1 MRKFYLFTLALLS
14 AVGAW
19 AQGETVE
26 ALTRVGETAITA
38 LTDGGKYVIKCSG
51 QSGQITWMYDNGSGK
66 VNATNQTECP
76 LGVDA
81 KRYVWIATATGD
93 GTTYKF
99 TNLLTNKQ
107 ITFNSASDNGTVTT
121 TDNGTAITI
130 DVSGDNVGLK
140 NSNGQYV
147 DMGNDGNSPVT
158 WSGGVTG
165 SRVMTIYEANVELA
179 TLYSVTY
186 KYKYDGKDVGSQSYS
201 LVEGAAYPTEK
212 PHYSI
217 ITGMKIMPSMLNF
230 NFNIPS
236 GTVSSDGTFDVEVTM
251 AESLPFKTTT
261 ITNGD
266 FANGTK
272 WYMLSLGSSLEKK
285 YAKYDEANDNFPLS
299 ASNNDLTDASLF
311 TFVGNVTEGFQIY
324 NKAVGA
330 TEAVYCNTPN
340 NNKIPI
346 SPEASPAG
354 SWTIGKNSNGGFCL
368 KQQGNNFMNDRDGKL
383 SFWQSD
389 LSIGAAGSNVLLE
402 EVSLD
407 MLSDYINTIGA
418 GLGYYSVSPEF
429 LTAANEVVDKGAGA
443 TFDEVRN
450 AIIGLKN
457 NRTLNVPQPGKYYRM
472 RVASQSNSGDN
483 YVSAY
488 GNSAN
493 SINYL
498 NTKSDASIQAVV
510 PTTFFLTPD
519 NKLQVVYNGE
529 FISKNKADGNLAGNY
544 DALVTTSTGTDAI
557 TWSIEAG
564 VNAGTLRL
572 KSNENNLYLY
582 DWTTYN
588 RSNVLLANEPKGTRC
603 QWTIE
608 EVKDYE
614 ISIGATGYA
623 TTYLP
628 FDVTLPDGLIAYAVT
643 GTSGNVA
650 TLVSKNSIPA
660 GQGALLKGTAGQNYL
675 LTISTTPVDIW
686 SGNLLNGTYTTQNIE
701 PETGKTCYVL
711 AANASNEAGFY
722 KAELNQEGGNAFQN
736 NATKA
741 YLPLNTVSNPN
752 PARVLTFNFDDNA
765 ETGISAVEIEE
776 AAPANA
782 AIYDLSGRRVQSAKS
797 GLYIINGKKVIK

>member
-1 MRKFYLFTLALLS
+1 MRKFYLFTLALLC

-51 QSGQITWMYDNGSGK
+51 QSGQITWMYDNGNGG
-66 VNATNQTECP
+66 VEATNQTECP

-107 ITFNSASDNGTVTT
+107 ITFNSASNNGTVTT
-121 TDNGTAITI
+121 TANGTAITI
-130 DVSGDNVGLK
+130 EKSGDNVGLK
-140 NSNGQYV
+140 NSNGQYI
-147 DMGNDGNSPVT
+147 DMGNSGTSAST

-165 SRVMTIYEANVELA
+165 SRVMTIYDANVELVA
-179 TLYSVTY
+179 LYNV
-186 KYKYDGKDVGSQSYS
+186 KYKYMYDGNLVGTQSYS
-201 LVEGAAYPTEK
+201 VASGLAYPTAK

-217 ITGMKIMPSMLNF
+217 LTGLKIMPSMLNF
-230 NFNIPS
+230 NFPS
-236 GTVSSDGTFDVEVTM
+236 GTVSSDKEVVVNVTM
-251 AESLPFKTTT
+251 AESLPFETTT
-261 ITNGD
+261 ITTDGA
-266 FANGTK
+266 FANNTK
-272 WYMLSLGSSLEKK
+272 WYMLSLGRSLEKK
-285 YAKYDEANDNFPLS
+285 YAKYDGTNFPLD
-299 ASNNDLTDASLF
+299 ASNNDLSDASLF
-311 TFVGNVTEGFQIY
+311 TFVGNETDGFQIY

-330 TEAVYCNTPN
+330 TKAVYCNTPN
-340 NNKIPI
+340 NNEIAI
-346 SPEASPAG
+346 SPEATPAG
-354 SWTIGKNSNGGFCL
+354 RWTIGKNSNGGFCL
-368 KQQGNNFMNDRDGKL
+368 KQQENYFMNARASKL

-389 LSIGAAGSNVLLE
+389 LSIGADGSNVLLE

-407 MLSDYINTIGA
+407 MLDDYINTIGA

-429 LTAANEVVDKGAGA
+429 LTAANEVVAKGADA

-510 PTTFFLTPD
+510 PTTFFLTSD
-519 NKLQVVYNGE
+519 NKLQVVYNRE

-544 DALVTTSTGTDAI
+544 DALVTTSTESDAI

-564 VNAGTLRL
+564 VNVGTLRL
-572 KSNENNLYLY
+572 KSNENTNMYLY
-582 DWTTYN
+582 DWTTYS
-588 RSNVLLANEPKGTRC
+588 RSNVLLADEPNGTRC

-608 EVKDYE
+608 EVQDYE

-643 GTSGNVA
+643 GTSGDVA

-675 LTISTTPVDIW
+675 LTISTTPVATW
-686 SGNLLNGTYTTQNIE
+686 NENLLSGTYTTQNIT
-701 PETGKTCYVL
+701 PGTGKTCYVL
-711 AANASNEAGFY
+711 AANDSNKAGFY
-722 KAELNQEGGNAFQN
+722 KAELNQGENNAFQN

-741 YLPLNTVSNPN
+741 YLPLNTGSDPN
-752 PARVLTFNFDDNA
+752 PARVLTFNFDDNT
-765 ETGISAVEIEE
+765 ETGINAVEIEE

>member
-19 AQGETVE
+19 AQGETVY
-26 ALTRVGETAITA
+26 ALRSVGTTAITA
-38 LTDGGKYVIKCSG
+38 PTDGGKYVIKCSG
-51 QSGQITWMYDNGSGK
+51 QSGQITWMYDNGSGGVK
-66 VNATNQTECP
+66 ATNQTECP
-76 LGVDA
+76 LGVA
-81 KRYVWIATATGD
+81 AQKYVWTVTTTTTDG

-99 TNLLTNKQ
+99 TNLLTNMQ
-107 ITFNSASDNGTVTT
+107 LTFNGDSDNSKVST

-130 DVSGDNVGLK
+130 EVSGDNVGLK

-158 WSGGVTG
+158 WSGGVKG
-165 SRVMTIYEANVELA
+165 SRVMTIYEANVEL
-179 TLYSVTY
+179 TTSYNVTY
-186 KYKYDGKDVGSQSYS
+186 NYMYEGNPVGTQSYS
-201 LVEGAAYPTEK
+201 VASGEAYPTAK
-212 PHYSI
+212 PNYSI
-217 ITGMKIMPSMLNF
+217 LTGLKIMPSMLNF
-230 NFNIPS
+230 DFPP
-236 GTVSSDGTFDVEVTM
+236 GTVSSNGTFDVNVTM
-251 AESLPFKTTT
+251 AESLPFEATT
-261 ITNGD
+261 ITNEA
-266 FANGTK
+266 FANNTK
-272 WYMLSLGSSLEKK
+272 WYLLSLGSSSEKK
-285 YAKYDEANDNFPLS
+285 YAKYDGTNFPL
-299 ASNNDLTDASLF
+299 AVSNNDLSDASLF
-311 TFVGNVTEGFQIY
+311 TFTGDIINGFQIY

-330 TEAVYCNTPN
+330 TKAVYCNTPN
-340 NNKIPI
+340 NDKIAI
-346 SPEASPAG
+346 SPEADPAG
-354 SWTIGKNSNGGFCL
+354 RWTIGKNSNGGFCL
-368 KQQGNNFMNDRDGKL
+368 KQQGNNFMNDRDSKL

-519 NKLQVVYNGE
+519 KKLQVVYNRE
-529 FISKNKADGNLAGNY
+529 FISKNKADGNLA
-544 DALVTTSTGTDAI
+544 DAYKPLVTTSTESDAI